1 MALPGKPISVTSQN
15 PTKKKQLSDLKKSKI
30 FVGNKNVEIFKETL
44 YHHLDIANTCSTEKI
59 QSQIGLYKSKA
70 QLPTVIIISVVLKN
84 FYFQLFKVSKFEL
97 FLNRGAGYKTLL
109 F

>member
-1 MALPGKPISVTSQN
+1 MALPGKPISVTIQN

-70 QLPTVIIISVVLKN
+70 QLPQVIISVFVITVK
-84 FYFQLFKVSKFEL
+84 
-97 FLNRGAGYKTLL
+97 AGYKTLL
-109 F
+109 LVVY

>member
-1 MALPGKPISVTSQN
+1 MALPGKPISVTIQN

-70 QLPTVIIISVVLKN
+70 QLPQVIISVFVIKLSLSFFESLKIRI
-84 FYFQLFKVSKFEL
+84 F
-97 FLNRGAGYKTLL
+97 
-109 F
+109 